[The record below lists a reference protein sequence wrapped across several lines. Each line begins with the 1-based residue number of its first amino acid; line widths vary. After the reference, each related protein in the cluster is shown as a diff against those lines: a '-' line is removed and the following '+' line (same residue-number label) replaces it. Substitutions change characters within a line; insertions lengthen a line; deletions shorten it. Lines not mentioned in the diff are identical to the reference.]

1 MKKLLVLLF
10 SLFLLSP
17 LSVFADDIS
26 DFQIEGISIGDSL
39 LDYMTEDE
47 ILKEIEL
54 SKDMYFYL
62 NPPDKYS
69 EVYLFKNLQ
78 KYDAISFF
86 VRNTA
91 SSEYI
96 SNKNNKYKIL
106 YVRGMLP
113 YIENFD
119 GCIKERD
126 KISEE
131 LSKMFPNIDKESSFS
146 VSPSDPSGNSF
157 SVESVEEILNNF
169 NGLVVIDEAYI
180 DFSAEKSWLERLS
193 EFPNLV
199 ISQTLSKAYGMAGI
213 RLGVCYASEEIITV
227 LKLIKPP

>member
-1 MKKLLVLLF
+1 MKKLLLLLF
-10 SLFLLSP
+10 SIFFLSSP
-17 LSVFADDIS
+17 SVFADDIS
-26 DFQIEGISIGDSL
+26 DFEIEGISIGDSL
-39 LDYMTEDE
+39 LDYVTKDE

-157 SVESVEEILNNF
+157 NDGIWFYFDSGDSISVHCSDWEETFRIKNNWKEGLNISIRSKE
-169 NGLVVIDEAYI
+169 VD
-180 DFSAEKSWLERLS
+180 DWLS
-193 EFPNLV
+193 D
-199 ISQTLSKAYGMAGI
+199 Y
-213 RLGVCYASEEIITV
+213 
-227 LKLIKPP
+227 